1 LDGEAERREETS
13 REQLDPLGFVQVTGA
28 GKKRLE
34 TRLVLRDGASTPT
47 IRELEEW
54 GRAQGRSKPQ
64 IEEVCEATPRRC
76 ALIRLHLHVPELRLV
91 VKVVR
96 CHPYLLL
103 HDPLLVEIGLATV
116 DEDEGILRA
125 VVLRKVHLLKLRRPI
140 VMVLAGARPGGGGR
154 RAIRS
159 EGGDGLGIGCDRGLQ
174 LLHGIGEGL
183 DLIGVTHG
191 GGG

>member
-1 LDGEAERREETS
+1 V
-13 REQLDPLGFVQVTGA
+13 DPLGFVQVTGV

-34 TRLVLRDGASTPT
+34 ARLVLRDGAGTPT
-47 IRELEEW
+47 IGELEEW

-64 IEEVCEATPRRC
+64 IEEFREAPPRRR

-91 VKVVR
+91 VEVVR
-96 CHPYLLL
+96 CHPYLLLL

-159 EGGDGLGIGCDRGLQ
+159 EGGDGLGIGCERGLQ